1 MFDDIVMTPYA
12 RPLAERRRARRS
24 CGPYR
29 WRPCPAGRGRGFYVS
44 SHSETAV
51 DEAGSGFRLRFGP
64 AKTHWSGAQDWRGG
78 WGLDAW
84 TPIVA
89 RLNHGRGFLAGAS
102 LGRGML
108 AFLDPEIFDDP
119 RSAAMAADDAARAA
133 ADADAE
139 ADQADAEDLAA

>member
-1 MFDDIVMTPYA
+1 MFTDIVMITYA
-12 RPLAERRRARRS
+12 RPLPERRRARSS

-29 WRPCPAGRGRGFYVS
+29 WRPCAAGRGRGFYVAA
-44 SHSETAV
+44 HSDDAV
-51 DEAGSGFRLRFGP
+51 DEPGSSFRLRIE
-64 AKTHWSGAQDWRGG
+64 AAANHWSGAQGWRGD
-78 WGLDAW
+78 WDLDAW

-108 AFLDPEIFDDP
+108 AFVDPEIFAEARD
-119 RSAAMAADDAARAA
+119 AAMAADDAARAA

-139 ADQADAEDLAA
+139 NAQGDAEDLAA